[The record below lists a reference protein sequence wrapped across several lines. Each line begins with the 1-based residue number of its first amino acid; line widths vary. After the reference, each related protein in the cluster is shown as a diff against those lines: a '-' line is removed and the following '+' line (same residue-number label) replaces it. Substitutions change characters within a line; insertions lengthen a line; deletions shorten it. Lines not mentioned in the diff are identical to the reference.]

1 MFYINFCK
9 GSGRRLKRKC
19 SKNTKWKKRRKK
31 KREEE
36 EAEAVEAGKINKK
49 CARTNGMQLER

>member
-1 MFYINFCK
+1 M
-9 GSGRRLKRKC
+9 KRKC

-31 KREEE
+31 KREE
-36 EAEAVEAGKINKK
+36 AEAVEARKINKK